1 MTRFNGLRP
10 VAPAMLIVLML
21 SACETMAPVAT
32 GPAVVPAIP
41 VDTGPVISPRIA
53 AAAESLTKLAAM
65 QDRLYRVAAPL
76 LINNAELCKGYAR
89 NLLGFTARNRYWY
102 PGEYNEAAQ
111 VAFGMGERLQV
122 TGVLAGSGAARAG
135 LRRGDTLISANGKM
149 LPTGPQASSSAGA
162 VFGPLVATK
171 AALDMQIEREGK
183 SRELNI
189 PVTRACAFA
198 IELGNA
204 DNINSYADGTR
215 VMVTRGMLHFAQSD
229 AEVAVLLAKGMAH
242 NVLNHPTLMRS
253 TATLSSMVDNLALV
267 RPDTS
272 MLVGSGGIKA
282 TPAEMDAVADGLS
295 LYMLARAGYSI
306 DAAAPFWKRLAATY
320 PASILN
326 GYVANHPATAARLAA
341 IEKTSADIKTKGSK
355 KPPAR

>member
-1 MTRFNGLRP
+1 M
-10 VAPAMLIVLML
+10 
-21 SACETMAPVAT
+21 
-32 GPAVVPAIP
+32 
-41 VDTGPVISPRIA
+41 
-53 AAAESLTKLAAM
+53 
-65 QDRLYRVAAPL
+65 
-76 LINNAELCKGYAR
+76 
-89 NLLGFTARNRYWY
+89 
-102 PGEYNEAAQ
+102 
-111 VAFGMGERLQV
+111 
-122 TGVLAGSGAARAG
+122 
-135 LRRGDTLISANGKM
+135 
-149 LPTGPQASSSAGA
+149 
-162 VFGPLVATK
+162 
-171 AALDMQIEREGK
+171 
-183 SRELNI
+183 
-189 PVTRACAFA
+189 
-198 IELGNA
+198 
-204 DNINSYADGTR
+204 
-215 VMVTRGMLHFAQSD
+215 
-229 AEVAVLLAKGMAH
+229 AVLLAKGMAH